1 MAGVLAALRRFY
13 DVVNRVFDPLYKL
26 SGIIAGLA
34 FVAAL
39 VTLPWYAE
47 TGGAV
52 DLPVY
57 SPGGMYAV
65 LGFWVSGAVFVVFVA
80 IETVTG
86 LVANVTAFGR
96 WVLDRLGVE

>member
-1 MAGVLAALRRFY
+1 MSGLPGAPRRFY
-13 DVVNRVFDPLYKL
+13 DVVNRVFEPLYRF
-26 SGIIAGLA
+26 SGAIAGLA

-47 TGGAV
+47 TAGAV

-57 SPGGMYAV
+57 SPGGAYAV
-65 LGFWVSGAVFVVFVA
+65 AGFWLSGAVFAVFVA

-96 WVLDRLGVE
+96 WVLDRMGVE

>member
-1 MAGVLAALRRFY
+1 MSGILGALRRFY
-13 DVVNRVFDPLYKL
+13 DVVNRVFEPLYRF
-26 SGIIAGLA
+26 SGIIAGLS

-57 SPGGMYAV
+57 SPGGVYAV
-65 LGFWVSGAVFVVFVA
+65 VGFWVSAGIFVVFVV
-80 IETVTG
+80 IEAVTG
-86 LVANVTAFGR
+86 FVANTTAFGR
-96 WVLDRLGVE
+96 WVLDRMDAD

>member
-1 MAGVLAALRRFY
+1 MSGILGALRRFY
-13 DVVNRVFDPLYKL
+13 DVVNRVFDPLYKF
-26 SGIIAGLA
+26 SGIIAGLS

-47 TGGAV
+47 TAGAV

-57 SPGGMYAV
+57 SPGGAAAV
-65 LGFWVSGAVFVVFVA
+65 LSFWVSGAVFALFVA

-96 WVLDRLGVE
+96 